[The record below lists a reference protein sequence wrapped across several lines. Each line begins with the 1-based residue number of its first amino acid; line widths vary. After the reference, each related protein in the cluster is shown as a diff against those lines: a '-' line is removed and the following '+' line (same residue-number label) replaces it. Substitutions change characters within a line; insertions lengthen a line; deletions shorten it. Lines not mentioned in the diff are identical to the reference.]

1 MKDTVLLLAI
11 ETVPAWDSVLKKI
24 GTTAVAFVLLV
35 TFAAVPT
42 SV

>member
-1 MKDTVLLLAI
+1 VKDTVLLLSI
-11 ETVPAWDSVLKKI
+11 ETAPECDSVLKKV
-24 GTTAVAFVLLV
+24 GTTAVAFVLLI